1 MGRNASIKR
10 FDATETGETMDLL
23 SSKEGRLPVVLELL
37 KTPWIMRAS
46 ELVRDDSSEATKRRE
61 ETIAVAWDA
70 RRRCPASFERE
81 ARAYRIDAIIQVW
94 AVERFWW
101 SPRRRISRRYWRV
114 IARGGTYDLAYDRL
128 ESRWLL
134 LGIED

>member
-1 MGRNASIKR
+1 
-10 FDATETGETMDLL
+10 
-23 SSKEGRLPVVLELL
+23 
-37 KTPWIMRAS
+37 MRAS
-46 ELVRDDSSEATKRRE
+46 ELVRDDSSEAAKRRE

-81 ARAYRIDAIIQVW
+81 ARAYRIDAVIQVW

-101 SPRRRISRRYWRV
+101 NPRKRISRRYWRV

-128 ESRWLL
+128 ERRWLL
-134 LGIED
+134 LGVAGLRGRDGRLRPPARPLALQLHGRCERS